1 MKRTTYFFSE
11 FSLDPAAREI
21 YRGAARVDLPG
32 SALDC
37 LVYLIEHRDRAVGR
51 DELIAAVWGRTD
63 VSDTQLSQTVSRVRQ
78 ALDDTAG
85 LQGTI
90 RTIPRFGYRWVAGT
104 RSETGTDALAS
115 AAAPAGPASAME
127 LDTGERAPIDVAA
140 APEPVPGPALRR
152 TGLSRGTWRSG
163 LAAIAAGGAIALVIA
178 YLSSP
183 PSDAPSRSA
192 VGDASAVVPAI
203 AVLPARI
210 EAPSEWRWLRLGL
223 MSLVADR
230 LRDGNLPTMPSEAV
244 IGLIPPQGALPEGDP
259 DSTVL
264 AGAAMLRIWPE
275 ATVEGARWRVRLRA
289 VSASETQVVEAVSDN
304 VLSAAR
310 SAADQLLIR
319 SGQKPPA
326 AADGGLALEELIRRI
341 RAASLAG
348 QLALADTLI
357 REAPAELRSQP
368 DVQLSAAI
376 NVSRTG
382 DYERAEQM
390 ALALLDTPAA
400 RSRPVL
406 RGQTL
411 NLLGA
416 IAFREDD
423 PEKASQLHGEAID
436 QLRDQSAR
444 RDLGLA
450 YVGQGLIAAEQLRY
464 DEAIALL
471 GRARVEM
478 VAAGDPL
485 GEAEID
491 ANLGA
496 IQALRHRPH
505 VALGILEAAEQRFFQ
520 LGAQE
525 QRAHM
530 LTNVVQVLIQL
541 AEHERA
547 LAISERFWPPEA
559 HTVNQRL
566 LWRLIWTRAAAL
578 VDSGK
583 LTEARTLLD
592 RIKAGAD
599 PERDAEVRAIATE
612 LEAQLAAAA
621 GDLAEALRLSAIAR
635 TPLLLERDPVGYL
648 KMSLLNAHAL
658 RTHGDLRQAQAQI
671 DALGRDAGENADP
684 RLALYIALAQADQA
698 LAGRD
703 LAAAS
708 GHYDAA
714 LKKALALAI
723 PEDVIVVSHAYV
735 EALLSHDHLE
745 QAQAVAGGI
754 AMWAGRDFYAAW
766 TQACLLRRLDPG
778 RAAVEA
784 ATVAVRLAGER
795 ALPTPLCDNGLGSG
809 QQ

>member
-37 LVYLIEHRDRAVGR
+37 LVYLVEHRDRAVGR

-90 RTIPRFGYRWVAGT
+90 RTIPRFGYRWVAAT
-104 RSETGTDALAS
+104 RSEAGVIAAS
-115 AAAPAGPASAME
+115 AAGAVGPVSAVGSEPGGREPVDIAAVAEPASA
-127 LDTGERAPIDVAA
+127 APA
-140 APEPVPGPALRR
+140 RR
-152 TGLSRGTWRSG
+152 TGFSRRARRIG
-163 LAAIAAGGAIALVIA
+163 LAALAAGVAIAWAMARLP
-178 YLSSP
+178 SP
-183 PSDAPSRSA
+183 PADSPAPPA
-192 VGDASAVVPAI
+192 AGDASATVPAI
-203 AVLPARI
+203 AVLPARVD
-210 EAPSEWRWLRLGL
+210 APSEWRWLRLGL

-230 LRDGNLPTMPSEAV
+230 LRDGDLPTMPSEAV
-244 IGLIPPQGALPEGDP
+244 IGLISPQGALPEGDT
-259 DSTVL
+259 DSAAL
-264 AGAAMLRIWPE
+264 AGAAGLRIWPE

-289 VSASETQVVEAVSDN
+289 VSASETQIVEAVSDN

-319 SGQKPPA
+319 SGHKPPA
-326 AADGGLALEELIRRI
+326 AADGGLAQEELIRRV

-357 REAPAELRSQP
+357 REAPPELRSQP
-368 DVQLSAAI
+368 DVQLSAAV
-376 NVSRTG
+376 NVSRSG
-382 DYERAEQM
+382 DYRQAEQM

-400 RSRPVL
+400 RTRPTL

-416 IAFREDD
+416 IASREDD
-423 PEKASQLHGEAID
+423 LAKASQLYDEAIE
-436 QLRDQSAR
+436 QLRDQSTR

-450 YVGQGLIAAEQLRY
+450 YLGQGLIAAEQLRY
-464 DEAIALL
+464 EEAIALL

-478 VAAGDPL
+478 AAGGDPL

-525 QRAHM
+525 QRALM
-530 LTNVVQVLIQL
+530 LTNLVQVLIQL

-547 LAISERFWPPEA
+547 LAVSDRFWPPET
-559 HTVNQRL
+559 HTANQRL
-566 LWRLIWTRAAAL
+566 LWRLVWTRAAAL
-578 VDSGK
+578 VDNGK
-583 LTEARTLLD
+583 LSEARTLLD
-592 RIKAGAD
+592 RIETGAD
-599 PERDAEVRAIATE
+599 PERDAEVRTIAAQ
-612 LEAQLAAAA
+612 LKAQLADVA
-621 GDLAEALRLSAIAR
+621 GDMPEALRLSAAAS
-635 TPLLLERDPVGYL
+635 TPSLRERDPVGYL
-648 KMSLLNAHAL
+648 KMGLLHAHAL
-658 RTHGDLRQAQAQI
+658 RALGDPRQAQAQI
-671 DALGRDAGENADP
+671 DALALDAGANADP
-684 RLALYIALAQADQA
+684 RLALYLALGQADQA
-698 LAGRD
+698 LAGRG
-703 LAAAS
+703 LAAAQT
-708 GHYDAA
+708 HYDEA
-714 LKKALALAI
+714 LKGALALAI
-723 PEDVIVVSHAYV
+723 PEDVIGVSRAYA
-735 EALLSHDHLE
+735 EALLAQDHLQ

-766 TQACLLRRLDPG
+766 TQACVLRRLDPG

-784 ATVAVRLAGER
+784 ATTAVRLAGER
-795 ALPTPLCDNGLGSG
+795 MLPTPLCGKGLGSP
-809 QQ
+809 QP